1 MQGEELESEE
11 ERETEKEEG
20 STGGRTSS
28 AAIVLNMLLY
38 TSITAAIF
46 FRTPFNRSQEDR
58 DEILKEGMIQ
68 MRGSIKNLPLT
79 PTNLQKS
86 APRDAQET
94 IRHWISENGSQKNQT
109 KKVEDEEEEDRDGS
123 NQEP

>member
-11 ERETEKEEG
+11 EREMEKEEG

-86 APRDAQET
+86 APRDAQRPSATGFPKMEVKKT
-94 IRHWISENGSQKNQT
+94 RQK
-109 KKVEDEEEEDRDGS
+109 R
-123 NQEP
+123 